1 MLLFAVIVTKNDDFA
16 YSMKNMPET
25 RVSGTPT
32 YSFKGYPFQVEL
44 GNNSEIKTRRF
55 PGDAN

>member
-1 MLLFAVIVTKNDDFA
+1 MLLFAVIVTKSDDFA
-16 YSMKNMPET
+16 HSMKNMSET
-25 RVSGTPT
+25 NVSGTST

>member
-16 YSMKNMPET
+16 YSVKNIPET
-25 RVSGTPT
+25 HVSGTST